1 VLCRIWVAG
10 FDDICVGETYDDTV
24 FQPLFLPNVIGAM
37 VEKLSPSITELALPA
52 RLKYP
57 NHAFLACRSVQMGKQ
72 LKQKLHMEQSPDTS
86 VCIRRVG
93 KQAQTVLLLSLLGL
107 GD

>member
-1 VLCRIWVAG
+1 
-10 FDDICVGETYDDTV
+10 
-24 FQPLFLPNVIGAM
+24 
-37 VEKLSPSITELALPA
+37 LPA

-57 NHAFLACRSVQMGKQ
+57 NHAFLSCRSVQMGKQ

-86 VCIRRVG
+86 VSIRRVG